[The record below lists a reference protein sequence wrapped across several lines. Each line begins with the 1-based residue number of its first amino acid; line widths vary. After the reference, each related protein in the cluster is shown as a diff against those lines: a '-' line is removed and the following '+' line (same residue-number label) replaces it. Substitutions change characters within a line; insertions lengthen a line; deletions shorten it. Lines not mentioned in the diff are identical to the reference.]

1 MKLTT
6 DKFTIEWSNE
16 EIEQFIKRFTPYSL
30 NQELRIWNTEPLPEY
45 SLELIK

>member
-16 EIEQFIKRFTPYSL
+16 EIEQFIVRFTPYSL
-30 NQELRIWNTEPLPEY
+30 IQELKIWTSDNLKTT
-45 SLELIK
+45 